1 MALVREQNALGT
13 ELISELE
20 QVKQSVCLCSRCGS
34 VTAREKDP
42 CEICTS
48 TRRDASQLCIVEEP
62 SDIALIEG
70 AGGYQGR
77 YHALMGKLSPMKG
90 SGPQQLR
97 VDAMLE
103 RVDKEGFQEIIIAI
117 STDVEGDAT
126 ASYLAECLKKRNVRV
141 TRLALGLPAGSGIAY
156 SDATTLKRAFRG
168 RWEA

>member
-1 MALVREQNALGT
+1 MALIREQDALGT
-13 ELISELE
+13 ELISVLGEVRE
-20 QVKQSVCLCSRCGS
+20 SVRLCSRCGS
-34 VTAREKDP
+34 VTVYEKDP
-42 CEICTS
+42 CDLCTS
-48 TRRDASQLCIVEEP
+48 MRRDSSKLCIVEEP

-70 AGGYQGR
+70 TGGYEGR

-97 VDAMLE
+97 VEAMLA
-103 RVDKEGFQEIIIAI
+103 RVEKEGFQEIIIAT

-126 ASYLAECLKKRNVRV
+126 ASYLVECLKNQNVCV